1 VAEYQ
6 ERHVNSH
13 KQIIKQIEEL
23 FVTRL
28 FVHVD
33 SPEIDLFEAGVLD
46 SLGLVEIL
54 FGIEQEFGIPINLA
68 ELDLD
73 QFRSI
78 GGMAR
83 FISDAA
89 PKAAE
94 DELYEDTRNQ
104 RA

>member
-1 VAEYQ
+1 MKSE
-6 ERHVNSH
+6 
-13 KQIIKQIEEL
+13 KEL
-23 FVTRL
+23 IAKIQNLFATRL

-33 SPEIDLFEAGVLD
+33 SPEIDLFDAGVLD

-73 QFRSI
+73 QFRSMS
-78 GGMAR
+78 GMAR
-83 FISDAA
+83 FIAA
-89 PKAAE
+89 AMPPAPE
-94 DELYEDTRNQ
+94 ETTYEHTGNQ

>member
-1 VAEYQ
+1 MKPDKE
-6 ERHVNSH
+6 
-13 KQIIKQIEEL
+13 IITKIKEL
-23 FVTRL
+23 FVSRL

-68 ELDLD
+68 DLDLD
-73 QFRSI
+73 QFRTMNGI
-78 GGMAR
+78 AN
-83 FISDAA
+83 FITGAA
-89 PKAAE
+89 PAAAE
-94 DELYEDTRNQ
+94 KATYEHTRNQ

>member
-1 VAEYQ
+1 MKTDKE
-6 ERHVNSH
+6 
-13 KQIIKQIEEL
+13 IIARIKEL
-23 FVTRL
+23 FVSRL

-68 ELDLD
+68 DLDLD
-73 QFRSI
+73 QFRTMNGI
-78 GGMAR
+78 AN
-83 FISDAA
+83 FIAGAA
-89 PKAAE
+89 PSAPKE
-94 DELYEDTRNQ
+94 ETYEHTRNQ

>member
-1 VAEYQ
+1 M
-6 ERHVNSH
+6 NSD
-13 KQIIKQIEEL
+13 KQTITKIKEL

-73 QFRSI
+73 QFRSMT
-78 GGMAR
+78 GMAQ
-83 FISDAA
+83 FISRATS
-89 PKAAE
+89 KAVE
-94 DELYEDTRNQ
+94 EETYEHTRNQ

>member
-1 VAEYQ
+1 MKTDKE
-6 ERHVNSH
+6 
-13 KQIIKQIEEL
+13 IITKIKEL
-23 FVTRL
+23 FVSRL

-68 ELDLD
+68 DLDLD
-73 QFRSI
+73 QFRSMNGI
-78 GGMAR
+78 AN
-83 FISDAA
+83 FIASGA
-89 PKAAE
+89 PAVAE
-94 DELYEDTRNQ
+94 EETYEHTRNQ